1 MPIYLFVKKR
11 SRQQRIFFGQDFST
25 KCYVVHL
32 AVLQIEKSVL
42 TENFRAEV
50 NVVFFGAIT

>member
-32 AVLQIEKSVL
+32 TVQIEKSVL